1 MLSAAPIRPLANS
14 HATADA
20 QFIAS
25 MIAALDGHERGT
37 VANDALLQQTAFRVY
52 RNTVRLGALDALRAN
67 YPTVLQLVGE
77 EWFSAAAH
85 RFLDRQPPASP
96 CLLDYGAGFDGF
108 LAALDASAELPYL
121 PAIATLDR
129 AWTEAHCAAD
139 ASALTVANMQA
150 LLGSGERIYPHPA
163 TRAFWFADT
172 PAAQLW
178 CASRSGVDDLSTI
191 EWQGAGALLTR
202 PHGAVLWSVCDEA
215 AVALVAMFAAG
226 VGIADAIEQTAS
238 RFGAETT
245 GRAFH
250 QLLNQG
256 ALTTA
261 PAAESS

>member
-1 MLSAAPIRPLANS
+1 MLSAAPIRPFVNS
-14 HATADA
+14 QAAADA

-25 MIAALDGHERGT
+25 MITALDGREGCA
-37 VANDALLQQTAFRVY
+37 VADDTLPQQTAFRVY
-52 RNTVRLGALDALRAN
+52 CNTVRLGALDALRAN
-67 YPTVLQLVGE
+67 YPTVVQLVGE

-85 RFLDRQPPASP
+85 RFLDEQPPASP
-96 CLLDYGAGFDGF
+96 CLLDYGAGFDVF
-108 LAALDASAELPYL
+108 LNTLDASADLPYL

-139 ASALTVANMQA
+139 ASALTVADMQA

-261 PAAESS
+261 PAGESS

>member
-1 MLSAAPIRPLANS
+1 MLSAAPVRPLANS
-14 HATADA
+14 YGAGDA

-25 MIAALDGHERGT
+25 MIAALDGCESGA
-37 VANDALLQQTAFRVY
+37 VADDTLLKQTAFRVY

-67 YPTVLQLVGE
+67 YPTVVQLVGE
-77 EWFSAAAH
+77 EWFAAAAH

-96 CLLDYGAGFDGF
+96 CLLDYGAGIDAF
-108 LAALDASAELPYL
+108 LATLDASAELPYL

-129 AWTEAHCAAD
+129 AWTEAHCSAD
-139 ASALTVANMQA
+139 ASSLTVADMQA

-178 CASRSGVDDLSTI
+178 CASRSGADDLSAI

-202 PHGAVLWSVCDEA
+202 PHGAVLWSACDEA
-215 AVALVAMFAAG
+215 TVALVAASATEA
-226 VGIADAIEQTAS
+226 GIADAIEQTAS
-238 RFGAETT
+238 RFGAEAT

-250 QLLNQG
+250 QLLTQG
-256 ALTTA
+256 ALTIA
-261 PAAESS
+261 PTGESS

>member
-1 MLSAAPIRPLANS
+1 MLSAAQIRPLANS
-14 HATADA
+14 HGAVDA

-67 YPTVLQLVGE
+67 YPTLVQLVGE
-77 EWFSAAAH
+77 EWFAAAAH

-108 LAALDASAELPYL
+108 LAALDASTELPYL

-139 ASALTVANMQA
+139 APSRTVADMQA
-150 LLGSGERIYPHPA
+150 LLGSGEHIYPHPA

-191 EWQGAGALLTR
+191 KWQGAGALLTR

-215 AVALVAMFAAG
+215 AIALVAMFAAG

-261 PAAESS
+261 PAGESS

>member
-1 MLSAAPIRPLANS
+1 MLSAAPVRPLANS
-14 HATADA
+14 YGAGDA

-25 MIAALDGHERGT
+25 MIAALDGCESGA
-37 VANDALLQQTAFRVY
+37 VADDTLLKQTAFRVY

-67 YPTVLQLVGE
+67 YPTVVQLVGE
-77 EWFSAAAH
+77 EWFAAAAH

-96 CLLDYGAGFDGF
+96 CLLDYGAGIDAF
-108 LAALDASAELPYL
+108 LATLDASAELPYL

-129 AWTEAHCAAD
+129 AWTEAHCSAD
-139 ASALTVANMQA
+139 ASSLTVADMQA

-178 CASRSGVDDLSTI
+178 CASRSGADDLSAI

-202 PHGAVLWSVCDEA
+202 PHGAVLWSACDEA
-215 AVALVAMFAAG
+215 TVALVAMFAAG

-250 QLLNQG
+250 QLLTQG

-261 PAAESS
+261 PAGESS

>member
-1 MLSAAPIRPLANS
+1 
-14 HATADA
+14 
-20 QFIAS
+20 

-67 YPTVLQLVGE
+67 YPTAVQLVGE
-77 EWFSAAAH
+77 EWFCRRCASISIDSPSQPVFAGLWRWH
-85 RFLDRQPPASP
+85 RWLSSP
-96 CLLDYGAGFDGF
+96 HWMR
-108 LAALDASAELPYL
+108 LPNC
-121 PAIATLDR
+121 PICRPSPRWIAPGPRHIARLTR
-129 AWTEAHCAAD
+129 RPRTAD
-139 ASALTVANMQA
+139 MQA

-163 TRAFWFADT
+163 TRASGLPT
-172 PAAQLW
+172 PRQRS
-178 CASRSGVDDLSTI
+178 CGVRRRSGVDDLSTI

-202 PHGAVLWSVCDEA
+202 A
-215 AVALVAMFAAG
+215 ARRGPVVGVRRGCHCAGRMASAAG

-261 PAAESS
+261 PAGESS